1 MEPIH
6 VIIAEDNLAYSE
18 GIKALLEGE
27 PGIRV
32 TGMAGTGKMVLDLL
46 SKTSADVVMM
56 DIQMPEMD
64 GIEAT
69 QKITAAYPAI
79 KVIALTMLT
88 APQQLLAI
96 MQAGAKGYLNK
107 DSTAESITAAIY
119 EVQQGNYTYCTS
131 TTNRIA
137 HLLAHSGLQL
147 CSPLQQFDETER
159 KIIQLICKD
168 HENEAIEA
176 MLFLTA
182 STYHRYLKNI
192 WQKMNVKGKAGLV
205 IYAYRYGLDKELSS

>member
-1 MEPIH
+1 MEPLLLM
-6 VIIAEDNLAYSE
+6 IAEDNLAYAYGLKSVLE
-18 GIKALLEGE
+18 NNEQFKVTGIAQNGKVLLE
-27 PGIRV
+27 
-32 TGMAGTGKMVLDLL
+32 ML
-46 SKTSADVVMM
+46 SEAPADIVMM

-96 MQAGAKGYLNK
+96 MQAGARGYLSK
-107 DSTAESITAAIY
+107 DSTAESIMAAIY
-119 EVQQGNYTYCTS
+119 EVQQGNYTYCSS

-168 HENEAIEA
+168 HENVAIEA

-192 WQKMNVKGKAGLV
+192 WLKMNVKGKAGLV